1 MNSVIIIGRLTA
13 DPEVRYT
20 GEQLAIAS
28 FTVAVDRPKRAD
40 KEKEADFP
48 RVKAF
53 GKTAENIER
62 YMSKGKMIAVQGR
75 IQTGKYQKEDG
86 TTVYTTDVIAE
97 RVQFLSSS
105 EKNESTGEQRH
116 EEQIPAGFQVIDDDD
131 IPF

>member
-28 FTVAVDRPKRAD
+28 FTVAVDRPKRANI
-40 KEKEADFP
+40 EKEADFP

-75 IQTGKYQKEDG
+75 IQTGKYQKDDG

-97 RVQFLSSS
+97 RVQFLEWG
-105 EKNESTGEQRH
+105 EKTEQQQGVP
-116 EEQIPAGFQVIDDDD
+116 EGFQVVDDPD
-131 IPF
+131 IPW

>member
-1 MNSVIIIGRLTA
+1 MNSVILIGRLTK

-40 KEKEADFP
+40 REKEADFP

-75 IQTGKYQKEDG
+75 IQTGKYQKDDG
-86 TTVYTTDVIAE
+86 TTVYTTDVVAE
-97 RVQFLSSS
+97 RVQFLSSGEKS
-105 EKNESTGEQRH
+105 ERAESQE
-116 EEQIPAGFQVIDDDD
+116 GFAVVDDEDC
-131 IPF
+131 PW

>member
-28 FTVAVDRPKRAD
+28 FTLAIDRPKRAD
-40 KEKEADFP
+40 REKEADFP

-75 IQTGKYQKEDG
+75 IQTGKYQKDDG
-86 TTVYTTDVIAE
+86 TTVYTTDVVAE
-97 RVQFLSSS
+97 RVQFLEWG
-105 EKNESTGEQRH
+105 EKADKPAQGD
-116 EEQIPAGFQVIDDDD
+116 IPAGFQVVDDDD

>member
-1 MNSVIIIGRLTA
+1 MNQVILIGRLTA

-20 GEQLAIAS
+20 GEQLAVAS

-40 KEKEADFP
+40 KDKETDFP

-75 IQTGKYQKEDG
+75 IQTGKYQKDDG
-86 TTVYTTDVIAE
+86 TTVYTMDVIAE
-97 RVQFLSSS
+97 RVQFLGGG
-105 EKNESTGEQRH
+105 EKTEKAESQEG
-116 EEQIPAGFQVIDDDD
+116 IPAGFQVVDDDD
-131 IPF
+131 CPF